1 MRGYSNNSM
10 DDSGDARRSEMAE
23 LRVASSHGM
32 EPKMAGRMF
41 SYLFL
46 LHVADIVTDKSRV
59 DTTHPTL
66 YILFSIEEDHGR
78 FGLVMQQNIEFIP
91 FASLE
96 LTHPLAT
103 MN

>member
-1 MRGYSNNSM
+1 MQNNSF
-10 DDSGDARRSEMAE
+10 
-23 LRVASSHGM
+23 
-32 EPKMAGRMF
+32 PKTG
-41 SYLFL
+41 
-46 LHVADIVTDKSRV
+46 VTS
-59 DTTHPTL
+59 TPTHPTL